1 VDACGIGAAG
11 GDRLRRWSWRRGLIG
26 AAGVNPLT
34 AYVEML
40 RGALGSRL
48 AVTEMLTRAV
58 PLMLTGLAAAVAFR
72 ARLWNIGGEGQFYV
86 GALAVAW
93 VGHSM
98 ISGLPPALGIAVL
111 MVVGMAAG
119 ALAAGGTGLPA
130 AAVRGG

>member
-1 VDACGIGAAG
+1 
-11 GDRLRRWSWRRGLIG
+11 
-26 AAGVNPLT
+26 
-34 AYVEML
+34 ML

-98 ISGLPPALGIAVL
+98 ISGLPPVHWAS
-111 MVVGMAAG
+111 
-119 ALAAGGTGLPA
+119 
-130 AAVRGG
+130 RC